1 MTTFT
6 TSKNY
11 NNQFATAYIVYMMG
25 GSYFKKCECK
35 NKHEEK
41 RLFLH
46 YAEMPKQKQLNA
58 EDGFLR
64 KLEKLNPVLLAQM
77 AELKSE
83 VHFWRKDSDYNITFQ
98 TGGFGTLECKIKE
111 SGEVDVRV
119 GRY

>member
-6 TSKNY
+6 NSKGY
-11 NNQFATAYIVYMMG
+11 NKQFAAAYIVYMMG

-64 KLEKLNPVLLAQM
+64 KLEKLNPVFLDQM
-77 AELKSE
+77 EELKSE
-83 VHFWRKDSDYNITFQ
+83 VHFWKEDSDYNIVFQ
-98 TGGFGTLECKIKE
+98 TGGFGVLECKVKE
-111 SGEVDVRV
+111 NGEVDIRV
-119 GRY
+119 GR